1 MEQIQHLISD
11 TNLTNSSMT
20 YSYFTPEDFTDDYEM
35 IAKTTKQFLKLDV
48 KPQLEKG
55 LSIENQ
61 NVRVLFEK
69 AGDIGLLGIEVPEA
83 YGGFELGKMVAGLVA
98 EIMGA
103 AGSFSVSFN
112 IHVGVG
118 TLPYVYFGTE
128 AQKEK
133 YLPKLTSGEW
143 IGAYA
148 LTESNAGSDALNSKT
163 TAVLNKEGTD
173 WILNGEKQWITNA
186 HLADCY
192 VVFGKIAEGMTAFIV
207 ERTFEGVSVGPEEKK
222 MGINGS
228 STATLILEDVKI
240 PVGNV
245 LGEIGKGHHIALNIL
260 NMARLKLAFANIGTA
275 KHALHLSVA
284 YAKERKQF
292 SKALIGFTM
301 IQEKVA
307 NMAVRIFGAESAAYR
322 TAGEMDEAL
331 QSVDSVEELV
341 RIVADFMIDCAINK
355 VNSSEALDYIV
366 DEAVQIHGG
375 YGYMQEYEV
384 ENLYRDARINRIF
397 EGTNEINRLAIAKG
411 LLKKIEK
418 GQLWSAKNE
427 VDNRTHALTRHY
439 GYLVKAK
446 QLIGIVVK
454 ALAGPLGESI
464 EEEQE
469 YLGLLA
475 SMNERLFIMESALL
489 RTEKALIKN
498 GESEEKKKM
507 LMSDVICEEGYRSI
521 QTAAISFVSSALPDE
536 ESRGLMLME
545 IQAISAPLYS
555 NMFIKKRE
563 IIQGIIE
570 SARYSV

>member
-1 MEQIQHLISD
+1 MEQMQHLLSD

-20 YSYFTPEDFTDDYEM
+20 YSYFTPEDFTDDDEM

-48 KPQLEKG
+48 KPQLEKC
-55 LSIENQ
+55 LSLENQ
-61 NVRVLFEK
+61 DVRVLFEK

-118 TLPYVYFGTE
+118 TLPYVHFGTE
-128 AQKEK
+128 AQKKK
-133 YLPKLTSGEW
+133 YLPKLVSGEW

-163 TAVLNKEGTD
+163 TAVLNKEATD
-173 WILNGEKQWITNA
+173 WVLNGEKQWITNA
-186 HLADCY
+186 HLANCY
-192 VVFGKIAEGMTAFIV
+192 VVFGKTAEGMTAFIV

-240 PVGNV
+240 PVENV

-292 SKALIGFTM
+292 GKALIDFTM

-341 RIVADFMIDCAINK
+341 RIVAEFMIDCAINK

-375 YGYMQEYEV
+375 YGYMREYEV

-418 GQLWSAKNE
+418 GQLWSAKIE
-427 VDNRTHALTRHY
+427 AGNRTHALPRHY

-446 QLIGIVVK
+446 QLIGVVVK
-454 ALAGPLGESI
+454 ALAGPFGQSI

-469 YLGLLA
+469 YLRLL
-475 SMNERLFIMESALL
+475 SNMNERLFIMESALL
-489 RTEKALIKN
+489 RTEKAIIKN
-498 GESEEKKKM
+498 GESEEKRKM
-507 LMSDVICEEGYRSI
+507 LMSDVLCEEGYRSI

-536 ESRGLMLME
+536 ESRELVLLE
-545 IQAISAPLYS
+545 VQAISAPLYS
-555 NMFIKKRE
+555 NLFIKKRK
-563 IIQGIIE
+563 IVQGIIE